1 MIYNLKNIEFLHPWL
16 LLLLIAIPLIWW
28 WLKTGYKKKE
38 AYIPF
43 PSLEGLRDL
52 KPNWKVFLYKAIPYL
67 KLLVLTL
74 FILALARPRLTLKQ
88 QSVNAEGIDIM
99 LAMDVS
105 TSMLSKDFEPNRLE
119 ASKKVAKDFIAN
131 RPYDR
136 IGLVIFSGEAF
147 TFSPIT
153 TDHSI
158 LEDFIDQI
166 QAGILKDGTAIGNG
180 LAAAVNRLKDSKA
193 KSKIIILL
201 TDGVNN
207 SGYISPV
214 TAMEMAKDFGI
225 KVYTIGIGSNGIAR
239 SPIGNQFGQMICGNV
254 RVEIDEK
261 LLTKIANETGGMYF
275 RAQNKNELEK
285 IYDYIDKLEKT
296 KIEVKVFKRYSE
308 EFRMFLI
315 PGLILLLIIFLLTMQ
330 KISLLKAEIE

>member
-1 MIYNLKNIEFLHPWL
+1 MFYDLKNIEFLHPWL
-16 LLLLIAIPLIWW
+16 LLLLLTLPFIWW
-28 WLKTGYKKKE
+28 WLKKIYKKRE
-38 AYIPF
+38 TYIPF
-43 PSLEGLRDL
+43 PSLEGL
-52 KPNWKVFLYKAIPYL
+52 KGMEANWRVWIYEAIPYL

-74 FILALARPRLTLKQ
+74 FILAMARPRLTLKQ
-88 QSVNAEGIDIM
+88 QSVDAEGIDIM

-158 LEDFIDQI
+158 LDNFIDQI

-180 LAAAVNRLKDSKA
+180 LAAAVNRLKDSKS
-193 KSKIIILL
+193 KSKVIILL
-201 TDGVNN
+201 TDGMNN
-207 SGYISPV
+207 AGYISPE
-214 TAMEMAKDFGI
+214 TSSEMAKDLGI
-225 KVYTIGIGSNGIAR
+225 KVYTIGVGSNGVAR
-239 SPIGNQFGQMICGNV
+239 SPINSQFGQMIFGNA
-254 RVEIDEK
+254 RVEIDER
-261 LLTKIANETGGMYF
+261 LLKKIANETGGKYF
-275 RAQNKNELEK
+275 RAKNKVELEK

-315 PGLILLLIIFLLTMQ
+315 PGLILLLIVFLLKKSVVMI
-330 KISLLKAEIE
+330 KP